1 MFDTHWGV
9 VEKKMKA
16 LGLVSN
22 QPIFGKGQCGYA
34 DLNAG
39 GFYFLLKDR
48 DKIAEHLKSGYDKA
62 FLALVAYDEDK
73 DEGCVYFH
81 RDYYVRRQGVTALG
95 NL

>member
-1 MFDTHWGV
+1 MFDTHWRV
-9 VEKKMKA
+9 VEKMRTS
-16 LGLVSN
+16 GLVSD
-22 QPIFGKGQCGYA
+22 QPIEGRGQCGYA

-48 DKIAEHLKSGYDKA
+48 NKVAEHLRESGYDKA

-73 DEGCVYFH
+73 VKDCVYFH
-81 RDYYVRRQGVTALG
+81 RDYHVRRQGVTALG